1 MKRAFFAFDM
11 QSFLSYNGGKYY
23 PGEASMLALHI
34 LDLKDFTGKLFI
46 GDVFHRFYLTEASFT
61 TSVTFT
67 IDGTLHKE
75 FYDSDNCPERTCCYW
90 EEVKSQCFSFIKG
103 KRTPLHFKIVFQLSR
118 ENTEKLL
125 MQSGLSLKREDVCG
139 LYLNLQFDGAQ
150 LICTTGSS
158 LRFFTMDKTLDHVWD
173 DMVRKFF
180 RKQNI
185 VFENL

>member
-1 MKRAFFAFDM
+1 
-11 QSFLSYNGGKYY
+11 
-23 PGEASMLALHI
+23 MLALHI

-67 IDGTLHKE
+67 IDGALHKE

-125 MQSGLSLKREDVCG
+125 IQSGLSLKPEDVYG

-158 LRFFTMDKTLDHVWD
+158 LRIFTMDKTLDHVWD

-180 RKQNI
+180 R
-185 VFENL
+185 